1 VAVRRSLS
9 PSESEEFCGLTAIDT
24 SVGGTVKVTPWLAT
38 PFTVTITGPV
48 VAADGTAVPMVVTFQ
63 LVGVADLP
71 LNEMVLEPWLAP
83 KPDPLI
89 ATVVPAAP
97 DVGERLLITGV
108 TVKATPLLAVPLTL
122 TTTGPVVAAAGTVA
136 TIDPVFQLVA
146 VAATPL
152 KVIVLDP

>member
-1 VAVRRSLS
+1 LRGDGDGDECRRHG
-9 PSESEEFCGLTAIDT
+9 ESDAIAGDEPLTVMT
-24 SVGGTVKVTPWLAT
+24 
-38 PFTVTITGPV
+38 TGPV
-48 VAADGTAVPMVVTFQ
+48 AAADGTAVPMVVTFQ

-108 TVKATPLLAVPLTL
+108 TVKATLLLAVPLTL

>member
-1 VAVRRSLS
+1 M
-9 PSESEEFCGLTAIDT
+9 T
-24 SVGGTVKVTPWLAT
+24 
-38 PFTVTITGPV
+38 TGPV
-48 VAADGTAVPMVVTFQ
+48 AAADGTAVPMVVTFQ

-97 DVGERLLITGV
+97 DVGERLLITGI
-108 TVKATPLLAVPLTL
+108 TVKATVLLAVPLTL

>member
-1 VAVRRSLS
+1 LRGDGDGDECRRHG
-9 PSESEEFCGLTAIDT
+9 E
-24 SVGGTVKVTPWLAT
+24 VTPLLAT
-38 PFTVTITGPV
+38 PLTVMTTGPV
-48 VAADGTAVPMVVTFQ
+48 AAADGTAVPMVVTFQ

-97 DVGERLLITGV
+97 DVGERLLITGI
-108 TVKATPLLAVPLTL
+108 TVKATVLLAVPLTL